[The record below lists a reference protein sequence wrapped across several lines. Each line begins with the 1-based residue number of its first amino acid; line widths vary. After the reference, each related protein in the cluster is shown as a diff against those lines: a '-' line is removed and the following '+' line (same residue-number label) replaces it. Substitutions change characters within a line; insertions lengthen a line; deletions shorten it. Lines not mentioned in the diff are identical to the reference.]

1 MSPPRPMKP
10 RPPQSDAVDNEGPT
24 PLSKGRRH
32 LAMRLDDAWL
42 GFQTRL
48 AIRRGRVETVI
59 PYTGTAVLPG
69 FGPRADRPK

>member
-1 MSPPRPMKP
+1 MSPRPMKP
-10 RPPQSDAVDNEGPT
+10 RPQSDAVDNASPT
-24 PLSKGRRH
+24 PLSNGRRH

-59 PYTGTAVLPG
+59 PYTGYGST
-69 FGPRADRPK
+69 